1 MSTLFRCLPN
11 YLQFVRY
18 LVAVSFVTTFLGA
31 GIAHAEDIPS
41 FKKGN
46 WEYDSTLVINGKEN
60 KKKFSKCTDPTNEIS
75 GALTPMDMGICKSSG
90 VKKAGNKYSIST
102 DCGKNSSSQVVIT
115 TQGDS
120 DYTEVD
126 DSQFG
131 NSHTK
136 ETTVAH
142 RTGECKK

>member
-1 MSTLFRCLPN
+1 MSTLFRCLPK
-11 YLQFVRY
+11 YQQFARD
-18 LVAVSFVTTFLGA
+18 LVALSFAMSFLGV
-31 GIAHAEDIPS
+31 GIAHAEGMPT

-46 WEYDSTLVINGKEN
+46 WEYDSTFVINGKEN
-60 KKKFSKCTDPTNEIS
+60 KKNFSRCTDPSNEVS

-90 VKKAGNKYSIST
+90 AKKAGNKYSIST

-115 TQGDS
+115 IQGDS

-131 NSHTK
+131 NTHTK